1 MDTLLP
7 TPEGPRMTAAEP
19 NALLYLAR
27 RSVAAQ
33 WRGFLRALVETLDA
47 NLDAASRDALLRAVG
62 TRFAALTPLPAC
74 AGLAELEARVNEALA
89 AADWGWAEIALD
101 PNDRALV
108 VTHCAAPVVATG
120 ADPSGGWIG
129 AVLEGLYG
137 TWFGSQPG
145 AEPSLV
151 PRRTDSKPG
160 MIVLR
165 YGRG

>member
-1 MDTLLP
+1 
-7 TPEGPRMTAAEP
+7 MTAAEP
-19 NALLYLAR
+19 NALSYLAR
-27 RSVAAQ
+27 RGVAAQ

-62 TRFAALTPLPAC
+62 ARFAALTPLPAC

-108 VTHCAAPVVATG
+108 VTHCAAPLVATG
-120 ADPSGGWIG
+120 ADPSGGWVG

-137 TWFGSQPG
+137 TWFGNQPG

-151 PRRTDSKPG
+151 PRRTGTGPG
-160 MIVLR
+160 RVLLR